1 MSEITPPDEP
11 NPVKPPGPEAP
22 TSHAEASVPANPP
35 APPAFSG
42 TIQASELATQQ
53 RRDYPRWQ
61 AFFASTSLF
70 GSKKAQGLAATRAF
84 LADYRALEHRIASLP
99 SGPNRIALESL
110 YLRGQEQLMR
120 PATHFS
126 AEFKRW
132 FFETVP
138 QAFWQLKREVLIAI
152 LLFLGFAAIGA
163 TGVYYSEELAGLFM
177 DRRQMDQVRAGKVW
191 TDSIFGIAPASVLSF
206 QITLNNILVS
216 LFAFVVGSLY
226 GLGTIYIL
234 GVNGLMLGALFSFT
248 YAHGVGDRLLN
259 FIPAHGMVELFVI
272 CVAAGCGLHV
282 GDALVNPGQRSRSEA
297 FRSAV
302 NNAVPVLLFGCLGL
316 VVCGLIEGYISPN
329 PNVSF
334 ALRIGIGLSW
344 FVLFFGALS
353 GWFWRGFGSMRQT
366 KGVA

>member
-1 MSEITPPDEP
+1 MSVF
-11 NPVKPPGPEAP
+11 N
-22 TSHAEASVPANPP
+22 P
-35 APPAFSG
+35 APGSDVANLPQPPQPLSERVAER
-42 TIQASELATQQ
+42 ELASQQ
-53 RRDYPRWQ
+53 RREYPRWQ
-61 AFFASTSLF
+61 AFLVNTSLF
-70 GSKKAQGLAATRAF
+70 GSKKAQGLSAARGF
-84 LADYRALEHRIASLP
+84 IADYRALEHRIASLAP
-99 SGPNRIALESL
+99 GPNRSALESL

-120 PATHFS
+120 PATRFS
-126 AEFKRW
+126 SDFKRW

-138 QAFWQLKREVLIAI
+138 AAFWQLKREIIIAI
-152 LLFLGFAAIGA
+152 CLFLGFAAIGA

-206 QITLNNILVS
+206 QITLNNIVVS
-216 LFAFVVGSLY
+216 LFAFVIGALY

-234 GVNGLMLGALFSFT
+234 GVNGLMLGALFAFT

-282 GDALVNPGQRSRSEA
+282 GDALVNPGQKSRAEA
-297 FRSAV
+297 FRRAV
-302 NNAVPVLLFGCLGL
+302 DNAVPVLLFGCLGL

-334 ALRIGIGLSW
+334 PLRIGIGLSW
-344 FVLFFGALS
+344 FVLFFGMLS
-353 GWFWRGFGSMRQT
+353 GWFWRRRSV
-366 KGVA
+366 KGAT

>member
-1 MSEITPPDEP
+1 MSESTPPDDTAAA
-11 NPVKPPGPEAP
+11 AP
-22 TSHAEASVPANPP
+22 AAATAPSPSPPP
-35 APPAFSG
+35 APSRL
-42 TIQASELATQQ
+42 IQSSELARQQ

-61 AFFASTSLF
+61 AFLGATVQFS
-70 GSKKAQGLAATRAF
+70 GKKRNGLPAALGF
-84 LADYRALEHRIASLP
+84 IADYRALEHRIAGLAP
-99 SGPNRIALESL
+99 GPNRNALESL
-110 YLRGQEQLMR
+110 YLRAQEQLMR
-120 PATHFS
+120 PATN
-126 AEFKRW
+126 ARADFKRW

-138 QAFWQLKREVLIAI
+138 NAFWQLKREILIAI
-152 LLFLGFAAIGA
+152 VLFLGFAAIGA

-216 LFAFVVGSLY
+216 LFAFVVGALY
-226 GLGTIYIL
+226 GLGTVYIL

-282 GDALVNPGQRSRSEA
+282 GDALVNPGQRSRADA
-297 FRSAV
+297 FRRAV
-302 NNAVPVLLFGCLGL
+302 DNAVPVLLFGCLGL

-334 ALRIGIGLSW
+334 ALRIGIGLAW
-344 FVLFFGALS
+344 FVLFFGMLS
-353 GWFWRGFGSMRQT
+353 GWFWRKRSPAQRS
-366 KGVA
+366 V